1 MTETEYKAQ
10 WKQDKI
16 LDENIFKFKTNGFF
30 VDVGAYDG
38 ITGSNTYF
46 FEKNRKWQGL
56 CIEGN
61 SSVFSNLKSN
71 RQSICLNVC
80 AYKENKI
87 VRFNKISGYSEML
100 SGISSSYC
108 SRHRER
114 VNTESAFYECEQ
126 SVEYCP
132 SYRLETIFDNL
143 NIKNVD
149 LLSIDTEGSELD
161 VLIGIDFDKVDISV
175 IIIEE
180 NYSDIS
186 PICHILASL
195 GLKFIH
201 DYTTPIYNFLT
212 QNNYKLIAKIGG
224 DCIYKKNEKNEEIEK
239 KQEEKEEKK

>member
-161 VLIGIDFDKVDISV
+161 VLI
-175 IIIEE
+175 
-180 NYSDIS
+180 
-186 PICHILASL
+186 
-195 GLKFIH
+195 
-201 DYTTPIYNFLT
+201 YNFLT